1 MLKPE
6 AMRSENLISL
16 FSWLIP
22 ITYLIHI
29 AEEYWGGEGYSAYIY
44 RLRGVEMSPARFLV
58 AQAIGFML
66 VVVGIILARR
76 FRFPGMMLVILTMTM
91 MGNALTHTY
100 NAIVDE
106 SYNPGLLSS
115 LLIWLPV
122 GVFALVRFY
131 RATTKKRYW
140 IAIAIGIGINV
151 VIGVITMRG
160 GRLI

>member
-1 MLKPE
+1 MKPE
-6 AMRSENLISL
+6 VMRSQNLISL

-44 RLRGVEMSPARFLV
+44 RLRGVEMSPTRFLV

-66 VVVGIILARR
+66 VVAGIILARR
-76 FRFPGMMLVILTMTM
+76 FNFPGMMLVILTMTM
-91 MGNALTHTY
+91 MGNGLTHTY
-100 NAIVDE
+100 NAIVAQ

-115 LLIWLPV
+115 VLIWLPM
-122 GVFALVRFY
+122 GTFAVVRFY
-131 RATTKKRYW
+131 RATTKARYW
-140 IAIAIGIGINV
+140 TAIAIGIGINV
-151 VIGVITMRG
+151 VVGVITMRG

>member
-1 MLKPE
+1 MKPE
-6 AMRSENLISL
+6 VMRSENLISL

-44 RLRGVEMSPARFLV
+44 RMRGVVMSPTRFMV
-58 AQAIGFML
+58 AQAIGFLL

-76 FRFPGMMLVILTMTM
+76 FRFPGMMFVILSMTM

-100 NAIVDE
+100 NAIVAQ

-131 RATTKKRYW
+131 RATTKKKYW
-140 IAIAIGIGINV
+140 IGIVIGIGINIV
-151 VIGVITMRG
+151 VGVITMRG
-160 GRLI
+160 GRLV